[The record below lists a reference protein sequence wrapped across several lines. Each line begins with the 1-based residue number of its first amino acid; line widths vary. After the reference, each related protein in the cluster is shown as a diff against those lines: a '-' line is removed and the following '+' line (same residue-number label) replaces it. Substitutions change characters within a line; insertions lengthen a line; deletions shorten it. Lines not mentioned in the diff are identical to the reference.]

1 MTRKGTK
8 HRGWTTK
15 EDKRLIEEAG
25 RSSIDDLCRELNRSE
40 DAIRNRVKRLRKQ
53 GVRVSLRKHSSKLRV
68 CPSCGFARSK
78 FDRKGKCKICNLR
91 SRIDKFERE
100 SADILSKQ
108 SPEARYY
115 YDKAETT
122 RGPRKPIE
130 KIKRKKTSPKR
141 ARGKLDYRSMKR
153 SEQVVIEEE
162 AFYIAVLQ
170 RELNRKARRC
180 QRIKKD
186 FCESQNK

>member
-8 HRGWTTK
+8 QKSWTTK

-25 RSSIDDLCRELNRSE
+25 RSSIEDLCRELNRSE
-40 DAIRNRVKRLRKQ
+40 DAIRNRVKRLRKK

-78 FDRKGKCKICNLR
+78 FDRKGKCKICNMR

-122 RGPRKPIE
+122 RGPRKIE
-130 KIKRKKTSPKR
+130 KIKRKKTPPKR

-162 AFYIAVLQ
+162 TFYIAVVQ

>member
-8 HRGWTTK
+8 QKSWTTK
-15 EDKRLIEEAG
+15 EDKRLIEKAG
-25 RSSIDDLCRELNRSE
+25 RSSIEDLCRELNRSE
-40 DAIRNRVKRLRKQ
+40 DAIRNRVKRLRKK

-100 SADILSKQ
+100 SADILSRQ

-122 RGPRKPIE
+122 RGPRKIE
-130 KIKRKKTSPKR
+130 KIKRKKTPPKR
-141 ARGKLDYRSMKR
+141 AKNKLDYRSMKR

-186 FCESQNK
+186 FCDSQNK

>member
-8 HRGWTTK
+8 QKSWTTK

-25 RSSIDDLCRELNRSE
+25 RSSIEDLCRELNRSE
-40 DAIRNRVKRLRKQ
+40 DAIRNRVKRLRKK

-122 RGPRKPIE
+122 RGPRKIE
-130 KIKRKKTSPKR
+130 KIKRKKTPPKR
-141 ARGKLDYRSMKR
+141 VRGKLDYRSMKR

-162 AFYIAVLQ
+162 NFYIAVLQ

>member
-1 MTRKGTK
+1 MTRKGTRQK
-8 HRGWTTK
+8 SWTTK

-25 RSSIDDLCRELNRSE
+25 RSSIEDLCRELNRSE

-53 GVRVSLRKHSSKLRV
+53 GVRVSLRNHSSKLRV

-130 KIKRKKTSPKR
+130 KIKRKKAPPKR
-141 ARGKLDYRSMKR
+141 VRGKLDYRSMKR

-162 AFYIAVLQ
+162 DFYISVLQ

-186 FCESQNK
+186 FCES

>member
-8 HRGWTTK
+8 QKSWTTK

-25 RSSIDDLCRELNRSE
+25 RSSIEDICRELNRSE

-53 GVRVSLRKHSSKLRV
+53 GARVSLRKHSSKLRV

-122 RGPRKPIE
+122 RGPRKIE
-130 KIKRKKTSPKR
+130 KIKRKKTPPKR
-141 ARGKLDYRSMKR
+141 AKNKLDYRSMKR

>member
-8 HRGWTTK
+8 QKSWTTK

-25 RSSIDDLCRELNRSE
+25 RSSIEDLCRELNRSE
-40 DAIRNRVKRLRKQ
+40 DAIRNRVKRLRKK

-78 FDRKGKCKICNLR
+78 FDRKGECKICNLR

-122 RGPRKPIE
+122 RVPRKIE
-130 KIKRKKTSPKR
+130 KIKRKKTPPKR

-162 AFYIAVLQ
+162 TFYIAVLQ

>member
-8 HRGWTTK
+8 QKSWTTK

-25 RSSIDDLCRELNRSE
+25 RSSIEDLCRELNRSE
-40 DAIRNRVKRLRKQ
+40 DAIRNRVKRLRKK

-78 FDRKGKCKICNLR
+78 FDRKGECKICNLR

-122 RGPRKPIE
+122 RGPRKIE
-130 KIKRKKTSPKR
+130 KIKRKKTPPKR

-162 AFYIAVLQ
+162 TFYIAVLQ

>member
-1 MTRKGTK
+1 MTRKGAK
-8 HRGWTTK
+8 QKSWTTK

-25 RSSIDDLCRELNRSE
+25 RSSIEDLCRELNRSE
-40 DAIRNRVKRLRKQ
+40 DAIRNRVKRLRKK

-122 RGPRKPIE
+122 RGPRKIE
-130 KIKRKKTSPKR
+130 KIKRKKTPPKR
-141 ARGKLDYRSMKR
+141 VRGKLDYRSMKR

-162 AFYIAVLQ
+162 NFYIAVLQ